1 MSFCLTWLLIY
12 PLYIF
17 IKERRGYF
25 KIYLQISLISV
36 LMHFYHDNFREYV
49 FSRTR
54 VLHAKSFLS
63 FLFFILKINT
73 NPVFSCFCL
82 CRFSP
87 DFSLIWR
94 CHHCWWS
101 AANMLTYARH
111 LWPLSSEGFWACHG
125 YGDTGHLFVKVISE
139 GTLNSHL
146 LPLPV
151 LTTWVCH
158 G

>member
-54 VLHAKSFLS
+54 VLHAKSFL
-63 FLFFILKINT
+63 FFILKINT
-73 NPVFSCFCL
+73 NPGFFCFCL

-87 DFSLIWR
+87 DFL
-94 CHHCWWS
+94 
-101 AANMLTYARH
+101 L
-111 LWPLSSEGFWACHG
+111 
-125 YGDTGHLFVKVISE
+125 YGDVTITGEALQICWPML
-139 GTLNSHL
+139 GTYGLWVVR
-146 LPLPV
+146 V
-151 LTTWVCH
+151 LERVTATVTLGICL
-158 G
+158 